1 MIWLRSE
8 EEVDALIEEM
18 KNRGKGKYITQGVA
32 FNKTC
37 PRQMELLKK
46 SLMSSASFSGLAK
59 EVLAVKFS
67 ETENS
72 PHNQP
77 STRTLPT
84 IKSKPT
90 NLGNFI

>member
-1 MIWLRSE
+1 MIWIRTE
-8 EEVDALIEEM
+8 EEVDALIDEM
-18 KNRGKGKYITQGVA
+18 KNRAKGKYITQGVA
-32 FNKTC
+32 FNKNC

-67 ETENS
+67 ENEKS
-72 PHNQP
+72 PHNQTHNEIP
-77 STRTLPT
+77 NL
-84 IKSKPT
+84 KNKPT